1 MVLLNTF
8 LSKTIKNN
16 YIFSSKYDG
25 LITWGLFTYPVTK
38 TLDGT
43 CGLLRIRYSP
53 LLRQS
58 LLAGNKPLKEAKG
71 RFKISI
77 DALYSHVKYNS

>member
-1 MVLLNTF
+1 MMVSLLGDYLPT
-8 LSKTIKNN
+8 
-16 YIFSSKYDG
+16 
-25 LITWGLFTYPVTK
+25 PVTK

-43 CGLLRIRYSP
+43 CGLLRIGYSL

-77 DALYSHVKYNS
+77 DAL

>member
-1 MVLLNTF
+1 MMVSLGTR
-8 LSKTIKNN
+8 
-16 YIFSSKYDG
+16 
-25 LITWGLFTYPVTK
+25 GLFTYPVTK

-43 CGLLRIRYSP
+43 CGLLRIGYSP

-77 DALYSHVKYNS
+77 DAL